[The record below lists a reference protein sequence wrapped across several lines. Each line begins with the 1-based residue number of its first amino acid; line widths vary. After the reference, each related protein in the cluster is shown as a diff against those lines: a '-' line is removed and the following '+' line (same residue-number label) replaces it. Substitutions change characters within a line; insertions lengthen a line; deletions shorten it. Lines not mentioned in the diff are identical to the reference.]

1 MTLIDVIALVG
12 ALLVSTVL
20 LVAVVAAVWWFDRYD
35 REPLHLVVG
44 VFLWGALAAPVL
56 AVFGSSA
63 LVAGLGFDPTALVV
77 WIGPLV
83 EETAKAVG
91 VILVVLLSKEFD
103 NPTDGIVYGTAA
115 GLGFAAT
122 ENLVYTLAGVGEF
135 AIGGTLLLVLV
146 RTALA
151 AGIHAVS
158 TATFGGF
165 LGFAYLSRRRGER
178 VIWLIVGLI
187 GAVVIHGG
195 WNFML
200 LHMEPSGGAV
210 PVAWWFVVV
219 PALYALYFLG
229 LVGFLRSEQRIL
241 GVELAEE
248 VELNV
253 VPAWVVEV
261 IPYYRRRIR
270 SDWWPS
276 RRERT
281 VLARLLTRLA
291 FRKHAVRRLPD
302 EESQLAGLEVVRL
315 RQQIRAKLQCQTSVE
330 EDDLT
335 GLEGAARPTMVV

>member
-1 MTLIDVIALVG
+1 MDVIALVG
-12 ALLVSTVL
+12 ALFVSTLL

-44 VFLWGALAAPVL
+44 TFFWGALAAPVL

-63 LVAGLGFDPTALVV
+63 LAVGWGSDPTVLAV

-83 EETAKAVG
+83 EEAAKAFG

-103 NPTDGIVYGTAA
+103 NPTDGLVYGTAA

-122 ENLVYTLAGVGEF
+122 ENLVYTLAGVGES
-135 AIGGTLLLVLV
+135 AIGGTLLLVFV

-151 AGIHAVS
+151 AGIHALS
-158 TATFGGF
+158 SATFGGF

-178 VIWLIVGLI
+178 VIWMVVGLI
-187 GAVVIHGG
+187 GAIGIHAG

-200 LHMEPSGGAV
+200 MQMENPGGAV
-210 PVAWWFVVV
+210 PVARWFVVV
-219 PALYALYFLG
+219 PALYALYLLG
-229 LVGFLRSEQRIL
+229 LAGFLRSEQRIL
-241 GVELAEE
+241 AAELAEE
-248 VELNV
+248 VEFDV
-253 VPAWVVEV
+253 VPAWVVDV

-281 VLARLLTRLA
+281 VLARQLTRLA
-291 FRKHAVRRLPD
+291 FCKHAVRRLPD
-302 EESQLAGLEVVRL
+302 DESKLAGLEVVRL
-315 RQQIRAKLQCQTSVE
+315 RQQIRAQLQCQSSVE

-335 GLEGAARPTMVV
+335 G

>member
-1 MTLIDVIALVG
+1 VTPIDIVALAG
-12 ALLVSTVL
+12 ALFVSTVL

-35 REPLHLVVG
+35 REPIHLVIG
-44 VFLWGALAAPVL
+44 VFCWGALAAPVL

-63 LVAGLGFDPTALVV
+63 FAAGLGLDPTVLAI

-83 EETAKAVG
+83 EESAKAIG
-91 VILVVLLSKEFD
+91 VLLVVLFSREFD
-103 NPTDGIVYGTAA
+103 NPTDGLVYGTAA

-122 ENLVYTLAGVGEF
+122 ENLVYTLAGVGHA

-146 RTALA
+146 RTVLA

-158 TATFGGF
+158 SATFGGF
-165 LGFAYLSRRRGER
+165 LGFAYLSRHRSER
-178 VIWLIVGLI
+178 VIWFIVGLVS
-187 GAVVIHGG
+187 AVAIHAG

-200 LHMEPSGGAV
+200 LHMVSSESAV
-210 PVAWWFVVV
+210 PVARWFVAV
-219 PALYALYFLG
+219 PVLYALYLFG
-229 LVGFLRSEQRIL
+229 LVGFLKSEQRIL

-248 VELNV
+248 VELHV

-261 IPYYRRRIR
+261 IPYYRRRVR

-276 RRERT
+276 RSERT

-315 RQQIRAKLQCQTSVE
+315 RQQIRAKLQCQSSVE

-335 GLEGAARPTMVV
+335 G

>member
-1 MTLIDVIALVG
+1 MTLVDIMALLG

-20 LVAVVAAVWWFDRYD
+20 LVTVVAAVWWFDRYD

-44 VFLWGALAAPVL
+44 VFLWGALAAPVF
-56 AVFGSSA
+56 AVFASSA
-63 LVAGLGFDPTALVV
+63 LAAGLGFDTTSMVIWVGPFIEEATKAL
-77 WIGPLV
+77 
-83 EETAKAVG
+83 G
-91 VILVVLLSKEFD
+91 VILVVLVSKEFD
-103 NPTDGIVYGTAA
+103 NPTDGLVYGTAA

-122 ENLVYTLAGVGEF
+122 ENLVYTLAGVGES
-135 AIGGTLLLVLV
+135 AIGGTILLVVV

-151 AGIHAVS
+151 AGIHALS
-158 TATFGGF
+158 SATFGGF

-178 VIWLIVGLI
+178 VVWLSVGLI
-187 GAVVIHGG
+187 GAVAVHAG

-200 LHMEPSGGAV
+200 LQMEITSGTVPVARWFVAV
-210 PVAWWFVVV
+210 PV
-219 PALYALYFLG
+219 LYALYFLA

-241 GVELAEE
+241 GIELAEE
-248 VELNV
+248 VELDV
-253 VPAWVVEV
+253 VPSWVLEV
-261 IPYYRRRIR
+261 IPHYRRRIR

-315 RQQIRAKLQCQTSVE
+315 RQQIRAMLQCQTSVE

-335 GLEGAARPTMVV
+335 G

>member
-1 MTLIDVIALVG
+1 MTLIDIIALVG
-12 ALLVSTVL
+12 ALLASTIL

-44 VFLWGALAAPVL
+44 VFCWGALAAPVL
-56 AVFGSSA
+56 AVVGSSA
-63 LVAGLGFDPTALVV
+63 LAAGLGFDPAVMAV

-83 EETAKAVG
+83 EESAKAFG
-91 VILVVLLSKEFD
+91 VILVVILSKEFD
-103 NPTDGIVYGTAA
+103 NPTDGLVYGTAA

-122 ENLVYTLAGVGEF
+122 ENLVYTLADVGHS
-135 AIGGTLLLVLV
+135 ALGGTLLLVLI

-158 TATFGGF
+158 SATFGGF
-165 LGFAYLSRRRGER
+165 LGFAYLSRKRGER

-187 GAVVIHGG
+187 GAISIHAG

-200 LHMEPSGGAV
+200 VQMESAGGAI
-210 PVAWWFVVV
+210 PVARWFVTV
-219 PALYALYFLG
+219 PILYALYFLG
-229 LVGFLRSEQRIL
+229 LVGFLQSEQRIL
-241 GVELAEE
+241 AVELAEE
-248 VELNV
+248 VELDV
-253 VPAWVVEV
+253 VPAWVAEV

-291 FRKHAVRRLPD
+291 FRKHAVRRLPE

-315 RQQIRAKLQCQTSVE
+315 RQQIRAKLQCQSSVE

-335 GLEGAARPTMVV
+335 G

>member
-1 MTLIDVIALVG
+1 MTLIDLIALVG
-12 ALLVSTVL
+12 ALLVSTLL
-20 LVAVVAAVWWFDRYD
+20 LVTVVAAVWWFDRYD

-44 VFLWGALAAPVL
+44 VFLWGGLAAPVL

-63 LVAGLGFDPTALVV
+63 LAAGSGFDSTVMVV

-83 EETAKAVG
+83 EEAAKAFG

-103 NPTDGIVYGTAA
+103 NPTDGLVYGTAA

-122 ENLVYTLAGVGEF
+122 ENLVYTLAGVGES
-135 AIGGTLLLVLV
+135 AIGGTLFLVVV

-151 AGIHAVS
+151 SGIHALS
-158 TATFGGF
+158 SATFGGF
-165 LGFAYLSRRRGER
+165 LGFAYLSRKRGER
-178 VIWLIVGLI
+178 VMWLIVGLI
-187 GAVVIHGG
+187 GAVAIHAG

-200 LHMEPSGGAV
+200 LQMESSGGAV
-210 PVAWWFVVV
+210 PVARWFVAV
-219 PALYALYFLG
+219 PTLYALYFLG

-241 GVELAEE
+241 RVELAEE
-248 VELNV
+248 VKFDV

-315 RQQIRAKLQCQTSVE
+315 RQKIRAMLQCQSSVE

-335 GLEGAARPTMVV
+335 G

>member
-1 MTLIDVIALVG
+1 VTLISVIALVG
-12 ALLVSTVL
+12 ALVLSTVL
-20 LVAVVAAVWWFDRYD
+20 LVTVVAAVWWFDRYD

-63 LVAGLGFDPTALVV
+63 LAAGSGFDPTVMAVGF
-77 WIGPLV
+77 GPIV
-83 EETAKAVG
+83 EEAAKALG

-103 NPTDGIVYGTAA
+103 NPTDGLVYGTAA

-122 ENLVYTLAGVGEF
+122 ENLVYTLAGVGES

-151 AGIHAVS
+151 AGIHGLS
-158 TATFGGF
+158 SATFGGF
-165 LGFAYLSRRRGER
+165 IGFAYLSRRRGER
-178 VIWLIVGLI
+178 VAWLIIGLI
-187 GAVVIHGG
+187 GAVAIHSG

-200 LHMEPSGGAV
+200 LQMEASSGAV
-210 PVAWWFVVV
+210 PVARWFVVV
-219 PALYALYFLG
+219 PALYALYLLG

-248 VELNV
+248 VELDV

-315 RQQIRAKLQCQTSVE
+315 RQQIRAKLQCQSSVE
-330 EDDLT
+330 KENLT
-335 GLEGAARPTMVV
+335 G

>member
-1 MTLIDVIALVG
+1 MTLIDIMALMG

-44 VFLWGALAAPVL
+44 VFLWGALAAPVF

-63 LVAGLGFDPTALVV
+63 LAAGLGFDSISMVIWVGPFIEEATKAL
-77 WIGPLV
+77 
-83 EETAKAVG
+83 G
-91 VILVVLLSKEFD
+91 VILVVLVSKEFD
-103 NPTDGIVYGTAA
+103 NPTDGLVYGTAA

-122 ENLVYTLAGVGEF
+122 ENLVYTLAGVGES
-135 AIGGTLLLVLV
+135 AIGGTILLVVV

-151 AGIHAVS
+151 AGIHALS
-158 TATFGGF
+158 SATFGGF

-178 VIWLIVGLI
+178 VVWLSVGLI
-187 GAVVIHGG
+187 GAVAVHAG

-200 LHMEPSGGAV
+200 LQMETTSGAV
-210 PVAWWFVVV
+210 PVARWFVAV
-219 PALYALYFLG
+219 PVLYALYFLA

-241 GVELAEE
+241 AIELAEE
-248 VELNV
+248 VELDV
-253 VPAWVVEV
+253 VPSWVLEV
-261 IPYYRRRIR
+261 IPHYRRRIR

-315 RQQIRAKLQCQTSVE
+315 RQQIRAMLQCQTSVE

-335 GLEGAARPTMVV
+335 G